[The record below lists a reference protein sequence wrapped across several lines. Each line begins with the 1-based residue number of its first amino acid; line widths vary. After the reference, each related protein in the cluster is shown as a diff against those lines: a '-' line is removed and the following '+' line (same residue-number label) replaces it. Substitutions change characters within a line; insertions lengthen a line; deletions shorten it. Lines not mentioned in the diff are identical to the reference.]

1 MIPITKPVLG
11 EEEAA
16 AAREVILSG
25 WVTQGPK
32 VKAFEEAFARMV
44 GARFACAVSSC
55 TTALHL
61 ALIAVG
67 VKPGDVVITVSHSFI
82 ATANAVRHCGAEPV
96 FVDIDPETYN
106 MDPDDLEKCLHEDC
120 EVREGELFY
129 RKVLELAVGESPL
142 CHLMEIQNSKF
153 KIQNVRLGRVGAILP
168 VHQMGFPCDI
178 GRILTI
184 ASEFELPV
192 VEDAACAIGSEI
204 SLDGGITWEMIG
216 KSHGN
221 VACFSFHPRKILT
234 TGDGGMITTNDPELD
249 ARFRLLRQHGM
260 SVPDTVRHG
269 SEKVIFEDY
278 ITTGFNYRM
287 TDIQAAVGIE
297 QLKRLDD
304 ILAERRQ
311 LAVSYEELLGDIPHL
326 ETPRVND
333 AIRPNWQSYPIRLLD
348 RAPLGQIEV
357 MQKLLDKGI
366 ATRRGI
372 MNVHQE
378 TACQSAN
385 WSLPTSELCRDR
397 TILLP
402 LFPGMTRENLEYVSN
417 TLRMILTGKARLP

>member
-32 VKAFEEAFARMV
+32 VKAFEEAFAERV

-67 VKPGDVVITVSHSFI
+67 VRPGNVVITVSHSFI

-96 FVDIDPETYN
+96 FVDIDPKTYN

-129 RKVLELAVGESPL
+129 RKVSELSVGESPL
-142 CHLMEIQNSKF
+142 CHLMEIQD
-153 KIQNVRLGRVGAILP
+153 VRLGRVAAILP
-168 VHQMGFPCDI
+168 VHQMGIPCDI
-178 GRILTI
+178 NRILVI
-184 ASEFELPV
+184 AKENGLPV

-204 SLDGGITWEMIG
+204 SIDGGATWEKIG
-216 KSHGN
+216 KPHGD

-234 TGDGGMITTNDPELD
+234 TGDGGMITTNDLELD

-260 SVPDTVRHG
+260 SVPDTVRHC
-269 SEKVIFEDY
+269 SQKVIFEDY

-297 QLKRLDD
+297 QLKRLDG
-304 ILAERRQ
+304 ILAERRE
-311 LAVSYEELLGDIPHL
+311 LAARYGELLEDIPNIEL
-326 ETPRVND
+326 LKTEKN
-333 AIRPNWQSYPIRLLD
+333 ILSNWQSYPVRLLD
-348 RAPLGQIEV
+348 RDSLGQKEI
-357 MQKLLDKGI
+357 MQRLLDKGI

-372 MNVHQE
+372 MNAHQE
-378 TACQSAN
+378 IPYVDGG
-385 WSLPTSELCRDR
+385 WSLPKSESARDQV
-397 TILLP
+397 ILLP
-402 LFPGMTRENLEYVSN
+402 LFPGIGMES
-417 TLRMILTGKARLP
+417 LRYISTVVQDIMRLD